1 MRQEINFEAIKNFFG
16 ETLETY
22 GPTPLGAN
30 WNSETSQELRFE
42 QLVKLCD
49 RTRPFT
55 IIDFGCGYGA
65 LFNFL
70 TVRGYTVTYT
80 GYDLLESMVEKAQG
94 LFKECANC
102 AFTTHLEE
110 LQTADYVVSSGIFNI
125 RFQYTQDTWTEY
137 VLETLHKMNDLSSKG
152 LSFNMLTKYSDAD
165 HMRPHLYYADPG
177 FLFDYCK
184 THFSRNVALLHD
196 YDLYD
201 FTVLVKK
208 QL

>member
-1 MRQEINFEAIKNFFG
+1 MGQEINFEAIKNFFG

-94 LFKECANC
+94 LFKERANC
-102 AFTTHLEE
+102 AFTMHLEE

-152 LSFNMLTKYSDAD
+152 FSFNMLTKYSDAD

>member
-94 LFKECANC
+94 LFKERANC
-102 AFTTHLEE
+102 AFTMHLEE

-184 THFSRNVALLHD
+184 THFAKNIALLHD

-201 FTVLVKK
+201 FTILVKK

>member
-1 MRQEINFEAIKNFFG
+1 MRQEINFDEMKSFFG
-16 ETLETY
+16 EALDTY
-22 GPTPLGAN
+22 GTTALGAN
-30 WNSETSQELRFE
+30 WNSKTSQELRFE

-49 RTRPFT
+49 RTHPFSM
-55 IIDFGCGYGA
+55 IDYGCGYGA
-65 LFNFL
+65 MINYL
-70 TVRGYTVTYT
+70 TDKSYTVTYM
-80 GYDLLESMVEKAQG
+80 GYDLLESMVEKARE
-94 LFKECANC
+94 LFKGRANC
-102 AFTTHLEE
+102 TFTTNLAE

-125 RFQYTQDTWTEY
+125 RFQYAQEIWTEY
-137 VLETLHKMNDLSSKG
+137 VLETLHKMNDLSSRG
-152 LSFNMLTKYSDAD
+152 FSFNMLTKYSDAD

-201 FTVLVKK
+201 FTILVKK